1 MQSSNSHRIGDVIGS
16 FCTPKRFPDLPIGPT
31 ILLNMT
37 DNQNAFTRLDTVLG
51 EGGPAAVLDQLIDTL
66 ESQDKHH
73 ELFEALKMKLR
84 HGLGLPLRYNDSGDE
99 LDEATRQGLEE
110 GLIEACR
117 HVGTR
122 LLESGKLREG
132 WMYLRPVGDNNVI
145 RNILADQQ
153 PTEDNLD
160 EHIELCL
167 QEGLDLRRGFELML
181 SHYGTCNSITTYE
194 SSMYGQPRVNRQIG
208 AELLVNHLHQ
218 ELFENVAGHIERE
231 EEKAPTGT
239 TLAELVE
246 GRDWL
251 FQDGSYHIDTTHL
264 SSVVRFA
271 RDLDDAASLQLAVD
285 LAAYGDCLDEQLQY
299 PSEAPFAEFYPAHR
313 KYLNALI
320 GNDVEEAVA
329 YYREQAETCDPYEH
343 STIAIEVYLDLLARL
358 SRNTEAIQET
368 VRLLPDNLPTTGMAP
383 SLLDL
388 SEACQS
394 FEQLKQ
400 TCRQKD
406 DLVGY
411 TLGLLNSQ
419 KSPEN

>member
-1 MQSSNSHRIGDVIGS
+1 
-16 FCTPKRFPDLPIGPT
+16 
-31 ILLNMT
+31 
-37 DNQNAFTRLDTVLG
+37 
-51 EGGPAAVLDQLIDTL
+51 
-66 ESQDKHH
+66 
-73 ELFEALKMKLR
+73 
-84 HGLGLPLRYNDSGDE
+84 
-99 LDEATRQGLEE
+99 
-110 GLIEACR
+110 
-117 HVGTR
+117 
-122 LLESGKLREG
+122 
-132 WMYLRPVGDNNVI
+132 
-145 RNILADQQ
+145 
-153 PTEDNLD
+153 
-160 EHIELCL
+160 
-167 QEGLDLRRGFELML
+167 ML

-194 SSMYGQPRVNRQIG
+194 SSMYGQPRANREIG
-208 AELLVNHLHQ
+208 AELLVKHLHQ
-218 ELFENVAGHIERE
+218 ELYENVTGHIERE
-231 EEKAPTGT
+231 EGKAPTET

-271 RDLDDAASLQLAVD
+271 RDLDDPTSLQLAVD
-285 LAAYGDCLDEQLQY
+285 LAAYGNRLDEQLQY

-313 KYLNALI
+313 RYLNALLA
-320 GNDVEEAVA
+320 NDVEEAVA
-329 YYREQAETCDPYEH
+329 YYREQAEACDPYEH

-358 SRNTEAIQET
+358 SRNTDAIQET

-394 FEQLKQ
+394 FEQLKK

-419 KSPEN
+419 KSTKN